1 MLYTDNPDI
10 KGDFNIQARGSSALL
25 VKDVQNQSILNL
37 LAAGA
42 NPVYGMFLD
51 TEKLFMRAL
60 SAQHIDPRDVMKS
73 EAEIEQIK
81 ENMKAKA
88 GQHLL
93 QIQGYKLLR

>member
-1 MLYTDNPDI
+1 M
-10 KGDFNIQARGSSALL
+10 
-25 VKDVQNQSILNL
+25 KDVQNQSILNL

-42 NPVYGMFLD
+42 NPVYGVSGHRKIIY
-51 TEKLFMRAL
+51 EAL

-88 GQHLL
+88 GQPAPPD
-93 QIQGYKLLR
+93 QGYKLPR